1 MISLN
6 LSFSRVEWLYIRH
19 IYWLKKGWFPAQTW
33 ILTIVN
39 RFLRGLKLSKVMK
52 IGFYWHTVISRLSL
66 WGQLPADNTM
76 YVFNAC
82 LNNPS
87 CTSCNTMTDQWLVAL
102 ELHWVVTQ
110 TQLPAPTGQQKKK
123 VSFETTIAGSSHKQS
138 AQRPPECSSSGEL
151 PSLRSSVQATV
162 VDSAVCSPRQRVLT
176 WPPESQHSVPLVL
189 QRGAWKSSL
198 ILATHRGALRSSI
211 MTPFT

>member
-6 LSFSRVEWLYIRH
+6 LSFSRVEWLYIIH
-19 IYWLKKGWFPAQTW
+19 IYWLKKGVFPAQTW

-39 RFLRGLKLSKVMK
+39 RFLMGLKLSKVMK

-76 YVFNAC
+76 YVFH
-82 LNNPS
+82 
-87 CTSCNTMTDQWLVAL
+87 AL
-102 ELHWVVTQ
+102 HVTLWQISDLWHWSSTEWWQ

-151 PSLRSSVQATV
+151 PSLRSLVQATV

-176 WPPESQHSVPLVL
+176 WPPESQHSVPLYCSVAPGSHHWYWQHTGGL
-189 QRGAWKSSL
+189 WGHQ
-198 ILATHRGALRSSI
+198 
-211 MTPFT
+211 

>member
-1 MISLN
+1 M
-6 LSFSRVEWLYIRH
+6 
-19 IYWLKKGWFPAQTW
+19 
-33 ILTIVN
+33 
-39 RFLRGLKLSKVMK
+39 GLKLSKVMK

-110 TQLPAPTGQQKKK
+110 TQLPAPTGPQKKK
-123 VSFETTIAGSSHKQS
+123 VSHKQS

-151 PSLRSSVQATV
+151 PSLRSSVQASV

-176 WPPESQHSVPLVL
+176 WPQNHNTVSPCTA
-189 QRGAWKSSL
+189 AWCLEVITDTGNTQGGSEV
-198 ILATHRGALRSSI
+198 INNDSI
-211 MTPFT
+211 YLTLT

>member
-6 LSFSRVEWLYIRH
+6 FCFSRVEWLYIIH
-19 IYWLKKGWFPAQTW
+19 IYWLIKGWFPAQTW

-39 RFLRGLKLSKVMK
+39 RFLMGLKLSKVMK

-110 TQLPAPTGQQKKK
+110 TRLPG
-123 VSFETTIAGSSHKQS
+123 TTEEESKFWDNHRRFKSQS
-138 AQRPPECSSSGEL
+138 AQRPPECSSSGEVMG
-151 PSLRSSVQATV
+151 PGYCGRQCSVFPEA
-162 VDSAVCSPRQRVLT
+162 ASPHLT
-176 WPPESQHSVPLVL
+176 PRITTQCPLVL